1 MAQII
6 GGIGCSHAPSI
17 AMAWDAGKQQ
27 DPEWKPFFDG
37 YLPVR
42 GWLAAAKPDLVIAIY
57 NDHLNA
63 FRFDRYPTLAL
74 GAADL
79 YPVADEGRGP
89 RDLPPLPGDAAF
101 SWQIAESLVEQ
112 GFDPTICQ
120 ELPVD
125 HGLLSCLPLLL
136 PPPWTVPV
144 VPIAVNVIQQPVPP
158 ARRLFALGQA
168 LRRAVA
174 AEGSA
179 RRVLVLGTG
188 GMSHQLH
195 GPGFGAVAPEWDNE
209 FLDLLEKDP
218 AALTALPNAEYMR
231 RGGAEAIE
239 VILWLAMR
247 GALTPRVLRQHR
259 HYHAGLLTGYG
270 LISLTDAE

>member
-1 MAQII
+1 MARII

-27 DPEWKPFFDG
+27 DPEWQPFFDG
-37 YLPVR
+37 YHPVR
-42 GWLAAAKPDLVIAIY
+42 DWLAEARPDLVIAVY

-74 GAADL
+74 GAAES
-79 YPVADEGRGP
+79 YPPADEGRGP
-89 RDLPPLPGDAAF
+89 RALPPLPGDAAF
-101 SWQIAESLVEQ
+101 SWHLAESLVEQ
-112 GFDPTICQ
+112 GFDPVICQ

-125 HGLLSCLPLLL
+125 HGILSCLPMLF
-136 PPPWTVPV
+136 PTPWPVPV
-144 VPIAVNVIQQPVPP
+144 VPLAVNVIQQPVPP

-168 LRRAVA
+168 IRAAVA
-174 AEGSA
+174 ALPED
-179 RRVLVLGTG
+179 RRVVVLGTG

-195 GPGFGAVAPEWDNE
+195 GPGFGAVAPAWDNE
-209 FLDLLEKDP
+209 FLDLLEADP
-218 AALTALPNAEYMR
+218 AALCALPNAEYMR

-247 GALTPRVLRQHR
+247 GALAPQVRRLHR
-259 HYHAGLLTGYG
+259 HYHLGLLTGYG
-270 LISLTDAE
+270 LVSFTDA